1 MGAKVCL
8 RVRILHDDL
17 DEPES
22 LPRKH
27 TSILHAITLD
37 ASAILA
43 ATCNHE

>member
-1 MGAKVCL
+1 MSVCVYL
-8 RVRILHDDL
+8 RALILYDDL
-17 DEPES
+17 DERES